1 MPRDFSRREGAKVSV
16 SECVVTLGW
25 PNPVFNTTTSLHPPL
40 ALLSSPLLF
49 PPLSSPL
56 LPFHLSSSL
65 VLPSPLIL
73 SSLLGYA
80 RIVLALLAFYLMP
93 CCPVPAV
100 FFYLLSALLDAFD
113 GHAARALNQGTTITT
128 IHVVFTL

>member
-1 MPRDFSRREGAKVSV
+1 MHGDFLSERAKVSV
-16 SECVVTLGW
+16 SECVVTLGF
-25 PNPVFNTTTSLHPPL
+25 PNPVFITTTSLHPPSTL
-40 ALLSSPLLF
+40 
-49 PPLSSPL
+49 
-56 LPFHLSSSL
+56 LSSSL

-128 IHVVFTL
+128 IHVVFTLR